1 MAKNILLEVCTNSV
15 DSAIAAQ
22 EGGAYRVELCDNI
35 YEGGTTPSIA
45 TIELARHMLDIKLN
59 VLIRPRGGDFCYNNV
74 EFEIMRRDIIHV
86 KNIGVDGI
94 VIGILTK
101 DGQIDVERLSE
112 IVKIAGPLSITFHR
126 AFDMVKE
133 PFTALQ
139 QLISLGIDRVLT
151 SGQKNK
157 AIDGG
162 VLIAD
167 LVKKAENKIIIM
179 PGSGI
184 NIGNAKKLINKTK
197 VSEIHASCRKRID
210 SVMIF
215 RRDNIYMGGLPA
227 IPEYGNFI
235 TDSGI
240 VKKLNEL
247 INGINKK

>member
-22 EGGAYRVELCDNI
+22 EGGAYRVELCNNI

-59 VLIRPRGGDFCYNNV
+59 VLIRPRGGDFCYNNA

-94 VIGILTK
+94 VIGMLTK
-101 DGQIDVERLSE
+101 DGQIDVDRLSK
-112 IVKIAGPLSITFHR
+112 IVKIAGSLSITFHR
-126 AFDMVKE
+126 AFDMVLE
-133 PFTALQ
+133 PFKALE
-139 QLISLGIDRVLT
+139 QLISLDIDRILT

-157 AIDGG
+157 AIDG
-162 VLIAD
+162 VDLIAE

-184 NIGNAKKLINKTK
+184 NIANAKKLINKTK

-210 SVMIF
+210 SVMTF

-227 IPEYGNFI
+227 IPEYGNYV
-235 TDSGI
+235 TDLGI